1 MAIEKHIAADWKIE
15 NVLDSASKVACWQA
29 PTYVPPEI
37 SSFVNSLKERG
48 SDPRF
53 TYVHIIA
60 MTDGDYYGS
69 NLNGDVFTTDELTGT
84 QSPEEANKNP
94 GDMKGVCVPR
104 YKTFEQAKFFRNHA
118 NSDRDPFYGDV
129 PCSAWNDIM
138 RRVELIVRIAK
149 KAIPELGM
157 NSGADIIIKLDRR
170 GYITASMGTRISSES
185 CSVCGNQ
192 NEFIHERC
200 EHLRDNMNEI
210 LPDGRRVYAKNF
222 GMRFF
227 DISDVGVPADPAAYS
242 LAKVASQT
250 TPTQAPNKAFDADGY
265 SEWRSKHSEMTK
277 LLPADGTLEAVYADG
292 TLPENLKKTKVP
304 PKEFTTEEL
313 KSALYAAN
321 NDVSTVLSTAA
332 AASIVFSP
340 HELCTLTAL
349 AEPDKVAS
357 HSFHGFQAIAFDK
370 VSPLVYHSLR
380 CKFAARSGF
389 VAPIFATGWE
399 PAKLASEGYDVVAD
413 YYAFY
418 RDALRSLSHQTFT
431 KAAHRLPYL
440 REVVDAGGSVK
451 AATANLAF
459 CGMCP

>member
-1 MAIEKHIAADWKIE
+1 MAYRIKSIEDKEVQDVTVYNFDVEGDHSYS
-15 NVLDSASKVACWQA
+15 V
-29 PTYVPPEI
+29 YGYI
-37 SSFVNSLKERG
+37 SHN
-48 SDPRF
+48 
-53 TYVHIIA
+53 
-60 MTDGDYYGS
+60 
-69 NLNGDVFTTDELTGT
+69 
-84 QSPEEANKNP
+84 
-94 GDMKGVCVPR
+94 C
-104 YKTFEQAKFFRNHA
+104 
-118 NSDRDPFYGDV
+118 
-129 PCSAWNDIM
+129 
-138 RRVELIVRIAK
+138 RIANETCS
-149 KAIPELGM
+149 IC
-157 NSGADIIIKLDRR
+157 NS
-170 GYITASMGTRISSES
+170 
-185 CSVCGNQ
+185 Q

-242 LAKVASQT
+242 LAKVASHT
-250 TPTQAPNKAFDADGY
+250 AAPTAPNKAFDADGY

-277 LLPADGTLEAVYADG
+277 LVPADGTLEAVYADG
-292 TLPENLKKTKVP
+292 TLPDNLKKTPLK
-304 PKEFTTEEL
+304 PKEYTQEEL

-321 NDVSTVLSTAA
+321 NDLSTVLSTAA

-357 HSFHGFQAIAFDK
+357 HSFSGFQAITFDK

-399 PAKLASEGYDVVAD
+399 PAKLASEGYEVVAD

-431 KAAHRLPYL
+431 KAAHRIPYL